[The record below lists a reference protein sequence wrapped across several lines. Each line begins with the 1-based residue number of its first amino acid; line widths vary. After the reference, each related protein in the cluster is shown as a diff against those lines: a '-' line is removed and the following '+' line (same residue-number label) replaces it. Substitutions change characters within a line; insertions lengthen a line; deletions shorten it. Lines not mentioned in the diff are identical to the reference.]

1 MRQPLN
7 RSTLRVATLLTALAA
22 PVFAFAA
29 GSNLLSP
36 IVPQPGDVC
45 FCATAMDW
53 GCLLQVVQNVINV
66 AITFGALMI
75 VFWIMYAGAMMLF
88 NPLNSAARTEA
99 RNRLLNAVI
108 GLVVM
113 LSSWLIV
120 DYVMKFLYD
129 PAAANFGPWNSI
141 LAGNADGSDRCI
153 RSTTQSVLTT
163 HDVGSLVNLPGVSGG
178 GVGGGTCSPV
188 AAGPCTPAALSKTC
202 FTNRAEDASKICSV
216 ESRGDPLTAS
226 RGDRVDSGSGK
237 PYSIGLWQV
246 NLTNSNLVVDGVNC
260 NTAFTNQCSSKA
272 GTIVNKTG
280 ACSVHIVDGALPLYN
295 KCVAAA
301 QNPDTNTAVACN
313 LSKSGST
320 FQPWLNTIG
329 TCSIRKTF

>member
-1 MRQPLN
+1 MWQFLN
-7 RSTLRVATLLTALAA
+7 RSAFRAAILLASLTAPA
-22 PVFAFAA
+22 FAFAA

-45 FCATAMDW
+45 YCAGSAMDW
-53 GCLLQVVQNVINV
+53 GCVLQVLQNVINV

-88 NPLNSAARTEA
+88 NPLNSTARTEA

-113 LSSWLIV
+113 LSSWLVI

-129 PAAANFGPWNSI
+129 PAAPNFGPWNAI
-141 LAGNADGSDRCI
+141 LAPNPDGSDRCI
-153 RSTTQSVLTT
+153 RPTKQSVLATG
-163 HDVGSLVNLPGVSGG
+163 DVGALLSTGGSGSGG
-178 GVGGGTCSPV
+178 GGSCTAVDK
-188 AAGPCTPAALSKTC
+188 GPCTPAALAKTC
-202 FTNRAEDASKICSV
+202 FTNRAEDASKICHV
-216 ESRGDPLTAS
+216 ESKGDPLAAS
-226 RGDRVDSGSGK
+226 GGDKVDSGTGA

-260 NTAFTNQCSSKA
+260 NTAFTGQCSSKA

-280 ACSVHIVDGALPLYN
+280 ACSVHIADGAMALYT

-301 QNPDTNTAVACN
+301 KNPDTNTAVACN
-313 LSKSGST
+313 LSHNGST

-329 TCSIRKTF
+329 TCNISKTF